1 MSRWFR
7 FYADAMRNPKV
18 LRLSDKDF
26 RLWVRLLAVAS
37 ENDGHIAAAD
47 DLKMVLAMRLDHLEG
62 GLDRLIRGGLIDALA
77 NGYEPHGW
85 AKFQYKSD
93 VSTARVHKHREKR
106 NVSETPPDTEADTEE
121 PPNPRKRG
129 NGGKTM
135 IPEDWK
141 LPAKAD
147 LPPKARACAEQWT
160 DASYETHGEAFHGYW
175 RSSRRMYA
183 DWTATWANRVI
194 ALHSQVMRDQKFG
207 NAPTDVPKAANDPE
221 AGKLFQQYQAGE
233 ITFEEFHR
241 QREAKAPKRT
251 ASTGPPRS
259 IGELARG
266 VAGAAR

>member
-1 MSRWFR
+1 M
-7 FYADAMRNPKV
+7 
-18 LRLSDKDF
+18 
-26 RLWVRLLAVAS
+26 
-37 ENDGHIAAAD
+37 
-47 DLKMVLAMRLDHLEG
+47 
-62 GLDRLIRGGLIDALA
+62 IRGGLIDPLEH
-77 NGYEPHGW
+77 GYEPHGW
-85 AKFQYKSD
+85 SKFQYKSD
-93 VSTARVHKHREKR
+93 VSTERVHKHRAKR
-106 NVSETPPDTEADTEE
+106 NVSETPPDTETDTET

-207 NAPTDVPKAANDPE
+207 NAPTAAPVKTSAKPMTAAE
-221 AGKLFQQYQAGE
+221 QAAFYRKIGREDQAEE
-233 ITFEEFHR
+233 IERRER
-241 QREAKAPKRT
+241 QRTR
-251 ASTGPPRS
+251 STGPPRP
-259 IGELARG
+259 IGELVKG
-266 VAGAAR
+266 VASAGR